1 MYFNAN
7 CSSRLSIVVLV
18 ISPLIPEPCV
28 AFGGA
33 KLGVIEGVEGFRAE
47 INMVPFEGQG
57 EAPVDGEG
65 HRIVHRRR
73 YS

>member
-47 INMVPFEGQG
+47 IKMVPFEGQG
-57 EAPVDGEG
+57 PGTRSCCRCPAHPQPG
-65 HRIVHRRR
+65 
-73 YS
+73 